1 MIKETKDCMAIKE
14 ATDIMLSNITGIRL
28 TGGNFT
34 SPTDLS
40 FFNTNQK
47 QAIIIYGKNGA
58 GKSTIAKA
66 VKAISTQSL
75 PSTIQQAEFFDKNKK
90 SINLSDE
97 ERERIYVFDEEFVDK
112 NIKFHQQGLNTI
124 VMIGQQI
131 NLEEKI
137 TAKINELQKLKE
149 SLSEQQSTID
159 KYDDAANSKSPAY
172 WQNQINEALR
182 GTDNWAGRNKKIKLG
197 EGSNSKV
204 NNATYK
210 QFIDLHPKES
220 RDTLIIEFN
229 DKLKDLNKISH
240 QEISDSISKPV
251 PLPNLHYD
259 EELIRTLLAQKI
271 ERPIVSDRE
280 KRLIALGF
288 DQLKARKKELLNPD
302 LKECPY
308 CLQPLSSNY
317 KQGLIQ
323 DIEKVLQQT
332 VNEHQKKLIQS
343 KHERIDLNLSA
354 YMQLSSYNECQ
365 QLYNQLEEA
374 LQDNNEKL
382 TKKYND
388 PYTPITENIAP
399 VTGIYDQLI
408 TTLQK
413 LEEERNNLCNKN
425 ATIECLQSNLKEIN
439 AKIAYYDIFELAK
452 QLDKY
457 TKESNEAHANLKK
470 SKGELGDLQKEL
482 SDLKAQ
488 RKNIT
493 IALDLI
499 NGYLRYIFFTGDRLK
514 IVVQNN
520 FYVLLSNG
528 KQVSPS
534 QISTGERNIIAL
546 CYYFAHI
553 MQGQAPE
560 KARQNDYLL
569 VIDDP
574 VSSFDINNRVGIT
587 SFLALQLRKFLKGN
601 FSTRAIIL
609 THSLQVYYD
618 MKQTMEDLLGKKAA
632 GKAGFEL
639 VNQQLQ
645 LIPDDQKRYE
655 YSKLILTIFN
665 YANGIPDILTSYDL
679 SIGNMMRQVL
689 EAFSTFQYRK
699 GIRKIATDSDIL
711 KVLDKHKV
719 STYFENLMYQLILHG
734 ESHTEIKVKTMQNM
748 EFLSSFSQE
757 EKMNMAKS
765 VLCLIYLLEPLH
777 LLTHLQAENDLEKK
791 NTSQNEETPNFKE
804 TLEKWCD
811 EIRKETP
818 PNP

>member
-1 MIKETKDCMAIKE
+1 
-14 ATDIMLSNITGIRL
+14 MLSDITGIRL

-34 SPTDLS
+34 SPTDLP

-75 PSTIQQAEFFDKNKK
+75 PSTIQQAEFFNKNKK

-112 NIKFHQQGLNTI
+112 NIKFCQQGLNTI

-439 AKIAYYDIFELAK
+439 AKIAYYDIFELAE

-499 NGYLRYIFFTGDRLK
+499 NGYLQYIFFTGNRLK

-560 KARQNDYLL
+560 KACQNDYLI

-757 EKMNMAKS
+757 EKMNIAKS

-777 LLTHLQAENDLEKK
+777 LLAHLQAEKDLEKK
-791 NTSQNEETPNFKE
+791 NASQNEETPNFKE

>member
-1 MIKETKDCMAIKE
+1 
-14 ATDIMLSNITGIRL
+14 MLSDITGIRL

-75 PSTIQQAEFFDKNKK
+75 PSTIQQAEFFNKNKK

-112 NIKFHQQGLNTI
+112 NIKFCQQGLNTI

-137 TAKINELQKLKE
+137 TAKKDELTKQGADLTK
-149 SLSEQQSTID
+149 QQSNIAE
-159 KYDDAANSKSPAY
+159 YDDAANPKSPAY

-182 GTDNWAGRNKKIKLG
+182 GTDNWAGRNKKINLG
-197 EGSNSKV
+197 KGSNSKV
-204 NNATYK
+204 SNDTYK
-210 QFIDLHPKES
+210 QFIELRPKK
-220 RDTLIIEFN
+220 RRNTLIDEF
-229 DKLKDLNKISH
+229 DDMLTELNKISH
-240 QEISDSISKPV
+240 QEISDSISNPV

-259 EELIRTLLAQKI
+259 EELIRTLLAEKI

-280 KRLIALGF
+280 KKLLALGF
-288 DQLKARKKELLNPD
+288 DQLKAHKKELLNPD

-308 CLQPLSSNY
+308 CLQPLSPNY

-332 VNEHQKKLIQS
+332 VNKHQKKLSQS
-343 KHERIDLNLSA
+343 KHESIGLNLSA
-354 YMQLSSYNECQ
+354 YMQLSLYNECQ
-365 QLYNQLEEA
+365 QLYNQLEAA
-374 LQDNNEKL
+374 LKDNNEKL
-382 TKKYND
+382 IRKYND

-399 VTGIYDQLI
+399 VTEIYDQLI
-408 TTLQK
+408 TALQK
-413 LEEERNNLCNKN
+413 LEEERKLLCNKKS
-425 ATIECLQSNLKEIN
+425 TIERLQNSLRKIN
-439 AKIAYYDIFELAK
+439 AEIAYYDIFKPVK

-457 TKESNEAHANLKK
+457 TKESNEAHDNFNK
-470 SKGELGDLQKEL
+470 SKRKFNNLQAEL

-499 NGYLRYIFFTGDRLK
+499 NGYLQYIFFTGNRLK

-560 KARQNDYLL
+560 KACQNDYLI

-645 LIPDDQKRYE
+645 LIPDDQKRHE

-665 YANGIPDILTSYDL
+665 YANGIPDTLTAYDL

-757 EKMNMAKS
+757 EKMNIAKS

-777 LLTHLQAENDLEKK
+777 LLAHLQAEKDLEKK
-791 NTSQNEETPNFKE
+791 NASKNEETPNFKE

>member
-1 MIKETKDCMAIKE
+1 
-14 ATDIMLSNITGIRL
+14 MLSDITGIRL

-58 GKSTIAKA
+58 GKSTITKA

-75 PSTIQQAEFFDKNKK
+75 PSTIQQAEFFDKNQKI
-90 SINLSDE
+90 INLSDE
-97 ERERIYVFDEEFVDK
+97 ERERIYVFDEEFIDK

-137 TAKINELQKLKE
+137 TAKTNELHQLEE
-149 SLSEQQSTID
+149 SLTEQQSNID
-159 KYDDAANSKSPAY
+159 EYDDAANSKSPAY

-182 GTDNWAGRNKKIKLG
+182 GTDNWAGRNKKINLG
-197 EGSNSKV
+197 KGYNSKV
-204 NNATYK
+204 SNDTYK
-210 QFIDLHPKES
+210 QFIDLHPEKS
-220 RDTLIIEFN
+220 RDALIREFDNTLE
-229 DKLKDLNKISH
+229 DLNKISN

-259 EELIRTLLAQKI
+259 EELIRTLLAEKI

-280 KRLIALGF
+280 KRLLDLGF

-308 CLQPLSSNY
+308 CLQPLSPNY

-332 VNEHQKKLIQS
+332 VNEHQKKLSQS
-343 KHERIDLNLSA
+343 KHESIDLNLSA

-365 QLYNQLEEA
+365 QLYSKLETA
-374 LQDNNEKL
+374 LQNNNEKL

-399 VTGIYDQLI
+399 VTEIYDQLI
-408 TTLQK
+408 TALQK
-413 LEEERNNLCNKN
+413 LEEERNHLCNKN
-425 ATIECLQSNLKEIN
+425 STIERLQSDLKEIN
-439 AKIAYYDIFELAK
+439 AEIAYYDIFELAE

-457 TKESNEAHANLKK
+457 TKESNEAHTKLKK

-482 SDLKAQ
+482 SDLEAQ

-514 IVVQNN
+514 IVVQND

-528 KQVSPS
+528 KQVAPS

-553 MQGQAPE
+553 MQGQSPE
-560 KARQNDYLL
+560 KAYKNNYLL

-574 VSSFDINNRVGIT
+574 VSSFDANNQVGIT
-587 SFLALQLRKFLKGN
+587 SFLTLQLHRFLKGN
-601 FSTRAIIL
+601 FSTRAIVL
-609 THSLQVYYD
+609 THNLQVYYD
-618 MKQTMEDLLGKKAA
+618 IRKIVARLLEKGRTS
-632 GKAGFEL
+632 GFKL
-639 VNQQLQ
+639 INQQLNEFN
-645 LIPDDQKRYE
+645 KKWNE
-655 YSKLILTIFN
+655 YSALMLIIFN
-665 YANGIPDILTSYDL
+665 YAKGNSQELTLYDL
-679 SIGNMMRQVL
+679 PIGNMMRQVL
-689 EAFSTFQYRK
+689 EAFSTFFYRD
-699 GIRKIATDSDIL
+699 GITEITEDQNIMKIL
-711 KVLDKHKV
+711 EQKQVK
-719 STYFENLMYQLILHG
+719 TYFQYLMYGPMLHG
-734 ESHTEIKVKTMQNM
+734 ESHTEIKIKTMQNM
-748 EFLSSFSQE
+748 NLFPTYSTE
-757 EKMNMAKS
+757 EKQKIAKS
-765 VLCLIYLLEPLH
+765 ILCLIYILSPQH
-777 LLTHLQAENDLEKK
+777 LLSHLQKEQNQEKK
-791 NTSQNEETPNFKE
+791 NTSKNEETPNFKE